1 MINPFLEISE
11 RLDSIQREQREIKSL
26 LEGQTA
32 KASKDLLN
40 VSEAAAFLDLAKATL
55 YTKSSKGE
63 IPSKRQAGRL
73 YFSKKELNQWLEEGT
88 KSRFSI
94 ENLSNVKGPESE
106 SAFMPWP
113 DELFC
118 DAWKA
123 WKEHLNSVHQM
134 AYKTT
139 GEEQKHLNRLESRS
153 NGDQQAA
160 IETLKQAIEAGK
172 SKF

>member
-1 MINPFLEISE
+1 MENPFLELSS
-11 RLDSIQREQREIKSL
+11 RLDAIQREQREIKDL
-26 LEGQTA
+26 LAGQTS

-40 VSEAAAFLDLAKATL
+40 VKEAASFLDLAVATL

-73 YFSKKELNQWLEEGT
+73 YFSKSELIQWLEEGT

-94 ENLSNVKGPESE
+94 EHLSNVKGPEME
-106 SAFMPWP
+106 PAFMPWP

-118 DAWKA
+118 EAWKA
-123 WKEHLNSVHQM
+123 WKVHLKSSHQTS
-134 AYKTT
+134 YKTS
-139 GEEQKHLNRLESRS
+139 GEEQKQLNRLESRS

-160 IETLKQAIEAGK
+160 IDTLRQAIESGK